1 MFEQF
6 RLSVSRV
13 NGRERLGDV
22 DPLPQDV
29 TSNLGVSFGRE
40 IFSEFIEFCD
50 ECCLQLGIKANF
62 PCPNASIMLIPL
74 NTP

>member
-50 ECCLQLGIKANF
+50 ECCLRWVSKQISHA
-62 PCPNASIMLIPL
+62 P
-74 NTP
+74 TPP